1 MSSPRS
7 RKGTAADRGR
17 ILTFPPVA
25 AVAEVPAGILA
36 RLRRLGPG
44 MVTGAANAD
53 PSLVL
58 TATVAGAAF
67 RYSLLWVV
75 LLCVPFLL
83 TIFAVSGRI
92 GYQTHRGLV
101 DLLREYHGGV
111 LAILCAAAVVVINM
125 AMMIADLMAVTDA
138 AGIILQQSRLY
149 FVALAAFAVWYILIF
164 HDYRRITRWLLWLS
178 MPLYVYVAAA
188 ILATPSWSQVL
199 KRTLVPQVSND
210 PSYVLATI
218 ALFGS
223 LLTPYIIVWQTS
235 SRRESAMLGGEAPPP
250 GDPHAGTAVTTI
262 LSYSIIVAAG
272 SVLHLA
278 GNTDLTTRTAAE
290 ALRPAAG
297 DLGPLVF
304 AIGILGAGLV
314 ALPVLVA
321 SMCYS
326 IAEAMGWKT
335 GLSEHPWDAKRFYVL
350 ISASLFLAA
359 SANFFHVNPVKV
371 MYWSQVLAGILIIP
385 ILVFILVLS
394 NDRRVMHTINSRWQN
409 FWVGACAG
417 GLTAAIGILLFWS
430 AIH

>member
-1 MSSPRS
+1 MNFPRS

-17 ILTFPPVA
+17 VLSFPVA
-25 AVAEVPAGILA
+25 APEAEAPAGWSG

-44 MVTGAANAD
+44 MVTGAANVD

-58 TATVAGAAF
+58 TATVAGAVF
-67 RYSLLWVV
+67 HYSLLWVV
-75 LLCVPFLL
+75 VLSIPFLL

-92 GYQTHRGLV
+92 GYETQRGLV
-101 DLLREYHGGV
+101 DLLREHHGNV
-111 LAILCAAAVVVINM
+111 LALLCAATVVAINM
-125 AMMIADLMAVTDA
+125 AMIIADLMAVTDGL
-138 AGIILQQSRLY
+138 GIVLSESRQY
-149 FVALAAFAVWYILIF
+149 FVAVAAFSVWYILIF

-188 ILATPSWSQVL
+188 VLATPSFAEVL
-199 KRTLVPQVSND
+199 KRTLVPQISND
-210 PSYVLATI
+210 PHFVLAVI

-235 SRRESAMLGGEAPPP
+235 SRRESARLHGETPAP
-250 GDPHAGTAVTTI
+250 GDPHAGTAVTTL
-262 LSYSIIVAAG
+262 LSYSIMVAAG
-272 SVLHLA
+272 SVLRLGSSA
-278 GNTDLTTRTAAE
+278 DLTTRTAAE

-304 AIGILGAGLV
+304 AIGIIGAGLV

-326 IAEAMGWKT
+326 IGEALGWKT
-335 GLSEHPWDAKRFYVL
+335 GLSEHPWEAKRFYVL

-359 SANFFHVNPVKV
+359 AGNFFRINPVKA
-371 MYWSQVLAGILIIP
+371 MYWSQVLAGVLIVP

-394 NDRRVMHTINSRWQN
+394 NDRRVMPTVNTRGQN

-430 AIH
+430 ALH